1 MTWPTFFAG
10 GFDDFIRRSHRDRVS
25 IVLRFETIFHLDD
38 LTLEEAELLRPHSF
52 LIVETSPGSLQA
64 WVQVPTSQ
72 NTAEGRR
79 AFRARLKELGVKA
92 GNHGSTHSG
101 RWPGSINAKPAR
113 NGWEVS
119 IWWLSPGRRSSL
131 EAIGATMPAKVPV
144 KAQRST
150 TGDSGATKGTSRAAY
165 EHEKNKQGRPKKP
178 EIISGF
184 SWDRQSQWDS
194 ALQSKGEDRSKAH
207 ASYYW
212 KARAAGF
219 SDSEIVDD
227 LWALSDKW
235 KARDKYEEDVE
246 RIGKLPYAGGVR

>member
-25 IVLRFETIFHLDD
+25 IVLRFETIFHVDD

-64 WVQVPTSQ
+64 WVKIPADQDSDI
-72 NTAEGRR
+72 GRR
-79 AFRARLKELGVKA
+79 AYLARWKELGVKA
-92 GNHGSTHSG
+92 GNRGSTHSG

-150 TGDSGATKGTSRAAY
+150 TGDSGATKGTSR
-165 EHEKNKQGRPKKP
+165 N
-178 EIISGF
+178 GF
-184 SWDRQSQWDS
+184 DAQAVWAEATRR
-194 ALQSKGEDRSKAH
+194 KGSDRSTAH
-207 ASYYW
+207 ASFVKVAYH
-212 KARAAGF
+212 AGLGVN
-219 SDSEIVDD
+219 EIVDYLID
-227 LWALSDKW
+227 YST
-235 KARDKYEEDVE
+235 KAQANGREWTEKDVRRIVAKYAE
-246 RIGKLPYAGGVR
+246 GGAR

>member
-25 IVLRFETIFHLDD
+25 IVLRFETIFHIDD

-64 WVQVPTSQ
+64 WVLVPTSE

-79 AFRARLKELGVKA
+79 AFRARLKDLGVTA

-131 EAIGATMPAKVPV
+131 EAIGATMPAKVPAT
-144 KAQRST
+144 AQRST
-150 TGDSGATKGTSRAAY
+150 TGHSGPTKGTSRDGFDWRAVYAAAEY
-165 EHEKNKQGRPKKP
+165 NK
-178 EIISGF
+178 
-184 SWDRQSQWDS
+184 
-194 ALQSKGEDRSKAH
+194 KGDRSTAH
-207 ASYYW
+207 SSVIIQAKS
-212 KARAAGF
+212 AGF
-219 SDSEIVDD
+219 SHAEIVAG
-227 LWALSDKW
+227 LREVSEKAAKMKLSKVED
-235 KARDKYEEDVE
+235 DVE
-246 RIGKLPYAGGVR
+246 RIITKYWRGGAR